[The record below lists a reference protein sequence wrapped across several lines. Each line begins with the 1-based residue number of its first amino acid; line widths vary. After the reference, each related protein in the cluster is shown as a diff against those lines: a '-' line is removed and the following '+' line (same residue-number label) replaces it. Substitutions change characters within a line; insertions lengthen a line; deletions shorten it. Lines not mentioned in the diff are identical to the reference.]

1 MGTTI
6 PNYVALTSIVVLS
19 TLNIQQMVNC
29 INTILVI
36 ISFFFHSSN
45 VKEKNH
51 LSLNAFRVLTL
62 IWFSSFSFS
71 FFLCEGHMLIIPGII
86 SCTPGF

>member
-6 PNYVALTSIVVLS
+6 PNYVALMSIVVLS
-19 TLNIQQMVNC
+19 TLNIQQMVNS
-29 INTILVI
+29 INTVLI

-45 VKEKNH
+45 VQEKNH

-62 IWFSSFSFS
+62 IGFSSFSVS
-71 FFLCEGHMLIIPGII
+71 FFFCEGHMLIIPGII